1 MDESKKKTRPDTR
14 HKMRLVCVLFAFK
27 NNTGHADRRT
37 YGRTDGRTDTTF
49 YRDATAH
56 LKMETTAIP
65 PICIGDY
72 FEGLAFS
79 GFGGGDTIIGWDT
92 FVGESGG
99 ESSSSSNS
107 HCHKTIRTL
116 S

>member
-1 MDESKKKTRPDTR
+1 MDESKKK
-14 HKMRLVCVLFAFK
+14 
-27 NNTGHADRRT
+27 
-37 YGRTDGRTDTTF
+37 
-49 YRDATAH
+49 
-56 LKMETTAIP
+56 KMETTAIP